1 MHVGMS
7 SLRVR
12 LPLLAVGIL
21 AASLA
26 VATLIAYELL
36 LAAGHDDLDNALQ
49 REVRR
54 FQQSIESIL
63 RDTAQRESDVGNLE
77 DSTIRPAVEKYLELN
92 PSNQFYLAFVSVGD
106 DVLTSEGGPPR
117 LLKLKERDQLPLDPS
132 GKLWTVDTGVG
143 EVRLLT
149 APVVVEDQEVATFQ
163 VAGPLEPIREE
174 SLRSLLRLGSGALVS
189 LVTGGA
195 LLAVALR
202 RALVPLRNLAS
213 TARSTEFEELSIRVP
228 EPERADEVGDL
239 AREFNNML
247 ERLQRATRDRRDFL
261 AAISHELRTP
271 ITIARGHI
279 ETLESVGSRD
289 PEALSE
295 TASVIREE
303 LHRMAR
309 LVEDLMALARSDT
322 EDFVIPEA
330 VSLPRFFEELELR
343 LTGLGVDRATLY
355 TPPRVTIRADADR
368 LAQAVLN
375 LVVNAHL
382 HAPESSRIEV
392 SAHRNADAVVIV
404 VCDDGPGIDRAIRE
418 SAFEPFVKGSTIG
431 SHDSTGLGL
440 AVVAAVV
447 KAHGGAAK
455 LDTGDGGTTVSL
467 HIPTRG
473 P

>member
-1 MHVGMS
+1 MHVGMN
-7 SLRVR
+7 SLRIR

-49 REVRR
+49 REVLR
-54 FQQSIESIL
+54 FQQSIDSIL
-63 RDTAQRESDVGNLE
+63 RDTAQRESDIAEIE
-77 DSTIRPAVEKYLELN
+77 DPTVRRAVEKYIELN
-92 PSNQFYLAFVSVGD
+92 PSNQFYLIIVSIGD
-106 DVLTSEGGPPR
+106 EVLTSEGGPKQ
-117 LLKLKERDQLPLDPS
+117 LLKLRERDQLPLTTS
-132 GKLWTVDTGVG
+132 EELRTVDTRAG
-143 EVRLLT
+143 EIRSLA
-149 APVVVEDQEVATFQ
+149 APVVFEDQEVATFQ
-163 VAGPLEPIREE
+163 VAGPLEPIRKE
-174 SLRSLLRLGSGALVS
+174 SLRSLLRLGAGALVS

-213 TARSTEFEELSIRVP
+213 TARSTEFEDLSIRVP
-228 EPERADEVGDL
+228 EPGRADEVGDL

-247 ERLQRATRDRRDFL
+247 ERLQRTARDRRDFL

-279 ETLESVGSRD
+279 ETLESIGSRN

-295 TASVIREE
+295 TASVVREE

-309 LVEDLMALARSDT
+309 LVEDLMALARSET

-330 VSLPRFFEELELR
+330 VSLPKFFDELELR
-343 LTGLGVDRATLY
+343 LTGLGVDRAALHA
-355 TPPRVTIRADADR
+355 PPRVTIRADADR

-375 LVVNAHL
+375 LVVNAQL
-382 HAPESSRIEV
+382 HAPKSTRIEV
-392 SAHRNADAVVIV
+392 SARRNADAVVIAV
-404 VCDDGPGIDRAIRE
+404 SDDGPGIDQTIRE
-418 SAFEPFVKGSTIG
+418 SAFEPFVKGPTIG
-431 SHDSTGLGL
+431 PHDSTGLGL

-447 KAHGGAAK
+447 KAHGGVVK
-455 LDTGDGGTTVSL
+455 LDTGAGGTTVSL
-467 HIPTRG
+467 HIPMRSL
-473 P
+473 

>member
-1 MHVGMS
+1 
-7 SLRVR
+7 
-12 LPLLAVGIL
+12 
-21 AASLA
+21 
-26 VATLIAYELL
+26 
-36 LAAGHDDLDNALQ
+36 
-49 REVRR
+49 
-54 FQQSIESIL
+54 
-63 RDTAQRESDVGNLE
+63 
-77 DSTIRPAVEKYLELN
+77 
-92 PSNQFYLAFVSVGD
+92 
-106 DVLTSEGGPPR
+106 
-117 LLKLKERDQLPLDPS
+117 
-132 GKLWTVDTGVG
+132 
-143 EVRLLT
+143 
-149 APVVVEDQEVATFQ
+149 
-163 VAGPLEPIREE
+163 
-174 SLRSLLRLGSGALVS
+174 
-189 LVTGGA
+189 
-195 LLAVALR
+195 
-202 RALVPLRNLAS
+202 
-213 TARSTEFEELSIRVP
+213 
-228 EPERADEVGDL
+228 
-239 AREFNNML
+239 
-247 ERLQRATRDRRDFL
+247 L